1 MPMDKIRVL
10 IVEDHPLMREALHDA
25 VGRETGFEIVG
36 EAASGRQAVELAL
49 SLKPQVVLMDLSLPG
64 MGGIEATREILKAQP
79 ATRVLVLT
87 SSNEDASV
95 MAAIRAGALGYL
107 TKDASLQQ
115 IRVGLR
121 EVADGR
127 RFIPADIGE
136 KLARA
141 VQDEEVQNASPLTAR
156 EKDVLVLVGEGKTNL
171 EIGMALQLS
180 EGTVRVHI
188 SNIMHKLDLKNRS
201 QVVAYANR
209 RASGAPV

>member
-1 MPMDKIRVL
+1 MDKIRVL

-25 VGRETGFEIVG
+25 VGREPGFEIVG
-36 EAASGRQAVELAL
+36 EAAGGRQAVELAL

-64 MGGIEATREILKAQP
+64 MGGIEATREILQAHP
-79 ATRVLVLT
+79 ATRILVLT

-95 MAAIRAGALGYL
+95 MAAVRAGALGYL

-115 IRVGLR
+115 IRAGLR

-127 RFIPADIGE
+127 RFIPAEIGE

-141 VQDEEVQNASPLTAR
+141 VQEEQIQNASPLTGR
-156 EKDVLVLVGEGKTNL
+156 EKGVLTLVGAGRTNA
-171 EIGMALQLS
+171 EIGQALQLS

-188 SNIMHKLDLKNRS
+188 SNIMHKLDLQNRS
-201 QVVAYANR
+201 QVVAYAHQKGNGR
-209 RASGAPV
+209 PV